1 MENSSFAHGRAQQRF
16 GGELTRYPCNRGM
29 ESMRLLSRAMT
40 GGARTGNMTILPAVE
55 ASHRVSA
62 LGHAM
67 IRRKT
72 PQTFVPESLPVTLDG
87 SLRRRWS
94 LHGNNRSRDQ
104 TPRLQLSPPTLGFD
118 NLPRRPPLV
127 NSRLG
132 GRGRQRRVSS
142 SRAIHRS
149 SCEAHR
155 RGGVTC
161 ASRTGWEMETVMADR
176 AASTVRGPDSGMGAA
191 QSTWGVANE
200 EARGSTATGDGRSTS
215 SSAER
220 GGSSSPKEPQSSF
233 SGESSSGSENSQG
246 LEEQRME
253 GDGEAAVDL
262 GATQPPDS
270 LIGQIWSKPTAVEEG
285 DDVEAVSVG
294 GDGGRGEEAGNLEE
308 NDEVYPVECVTAFK
322 TGEEFTYFLERSRA
336 TGTLLVVDFFRSS
349 CGSCNYVEQGF
360 MKLSSAPATTVT
372 PSSPSSTSA
381 QRLVGW

>member
-253 GDGEAAVDL
+253 GDGEAAV
-262 GATQPPDS
+262 
-270 LIGQIWSKPTAVEEG
+270 
-285 DDVEAVSVG
+285 
-294 GDGGRGEEAGNLEE
+294 GEEAIWHGW
-308 NDEVYPVECVTAFK
+308 EVEA
-322 TGEEFTYFLERSRA
+322 
-336 TGTLLVVDFFRSS
+336 
-349 CGSCNYVEQGF
+349 
-360 MKLSSAPATTVT
+360 
-372 PSSPSSTSA
+372 
-381 QRLVGW
+381 